1 MDRTVELQ
9 TGRPGSD
16 RLLGNSVKARRCDN
30 RIRLHK
36 ENLMSKPWTTDTA
49 RHTYAVPHWGD
60 GYVDVDATGDI
71 VMRPRGARG
80 PSLSLPGIVERARGE
95 GLRLPL
101 LVRFPDILA
110 DRLAR
115 LQAAFA
121 GAIDEHDYAGG
132 YTAIYPIKVNQQR
145 GVAGELVA
153 AGTHGFGLEA
163 GSKPELMAVLG
174 MARPASIVI
183 CNGYKDREYIRLALI
198 GRKLGLRVFIVI
210 EKLSE
215 LDHVFSEAKSLGVEP
230 LLGVR
235 VRLAS
240 IGAGKWQN
248 TGGDKG
254 KFGLSP
260 QQVLTLIERLEAVGL
275 KHTLTLQH
283 FHMGSQIS
291 NVRDIANGMREA
303 TRYFVEL
310 TRMGVPL
317 EIVDVGG
324 GLGVDYEG
332 TRSRSHN
339 SINYS
344 IEQYAT
350 TIVQSL
356 AEAVAAE
363 GLVAPHILTEAGRA
377 MTAHH
382 AVMVVNVTEVEQV
395 PAGSVPPPQAH
406 EPSVLRHLREV
417 HAALD
422 ERPPLELFHEAQ
434 HHLAEGQSLY
444 ALGQLALVDRA
455 RLDEMFYAIANAV
468 RSRLLPA
475 ERAHRQALDELDE
488 KLVDKYFANFSVF
501 ESVPDIWAIEQIFP
515 IVPIA
520 RLDEQPTRRGVIVDL
535 TCDSDGRIDQ
545 YVEADGVEVS
555 MPLHVLRDG
564 ESYCL
569 GLFMVGAY
577 QETLGDIHNLFG
589 DTDAVNVR
597 VDGDGY
603 TFAHVRRGDTT
614 DLMLDYVGYD
624 LEALRQSYRER
635 IASAGV
641 SEAEAGRLYDGLNG
655 GLTAYTYLAED
666 AG

>member
-1 MDRTVELQ
+1 
-9 TGRPGSD
+9 
-16 RLLGNSVKARRCDN
+16 
-30 RIRLHK
+30 
-36 ENLMSKPWTTDTA
+36 MSKHWNIDAA

-60 GYVDVDATGDI
+60 GYVDVDANGHIT
-71 VMRPRGARG
+71 MRPRGAGG
-80 PSLSLPGIVERARGE
+80 PALSLPEIVERARAE

-115 LQAAFA
+115 LQGAFA
-121 GAIDEHDYAGG
+121 KAIGEWNYAGG
-132 YTAIYPIKVNQQR
+132 YTAVYPIKVNQQR

-153 AGTHGFGLEA
+153 AGEHGFGLEA
-163 GSKPELMAVLG
+163 GSKPELMAVLA
-174 MARPASIVI
+174 MARPGSIVV
-183 CNGYKDREYIRLALI
+183 CNGYKDREYVRLALI
-198 GRKLGLRVFIVI
+198 GRKLGLRVHIVI
-210 EKLSE
+210 EKLAE
-215 LDHVFSEAKSLGVEP
+215 LDHVFAEAEALGVEP

-260 QQVLTLIERLEAVGL
+260 NQVLTLVRRLDEAGL
-275 KHTLTLQH
+275 KHTLKLQH

-291 NVRDIANGMREA
+291 NVRDIAAGMREA

-332 TRSRSHN
+332 SRSRSHN

-344 IEQYAT
+344 MEQYAA

-356 AEAVAAE
+356 AEAVAEE
-363 GLVAPHILTEAGRA
+363 GLAAPHIVTEAGRA

-382 AVMVVNVTEVEQV
+382 AVMVVNVTEVEEV
-395 PAGSVPPPQAH
+395 PSGAMPASRED
-406 EPSVLRHLREV
+406 EPAVLRRLRETYEE
-417 HAALD
+417 LD
-422 ERPPLELFHEAQ
+422 ARPALELFHEAQ
-434 HHLAEGQSLY
+434 HHLAEGQTLY
-444 ALGQLALVDRA
+444 ALGQLALADRA
-455 RLDEMFYAIANAV
+455 QLDEMYYAIANAV
-468 RSRLLPA
+468 RQRLLPA
-475 ERAHRQALDELDE
+475 ERSHRQALDELDE
-488 KLVDKYFANFSVF
+488 KLVDKYFVNFSVF

-515 IVPIA
+515 IAPIA
-520 RLDEQPTRRGVIVDL
+520 RLDEAPTRRGVIVDL
-535 TCDSDGRIDQ
+535 TCDSDGRIDH
-545 YVEADGVEVS
+545 YVDAEGVDVS
-555 MPLHVLRDG
+555 LPLHALREG
-564 ESYCL
+564 ESYRL
-569 GLFMVGAY
+569 GIFMVGAY

-597 VDGDGY
+597 VDGDSY
-603 TFAHVRRGDTT
+603 VFAHRRRGDTT

-624 LEALRQSYRER
+624 LEALRRSYRER
-635 IASAGV
+635 IAAAGV
-641 SEAEAGRLYDGLNG
+641 EGAQAEQLFVTLNDGLTG
-655 GLTAYTYLAED
+655 YTYLAE
-666 AG
+666 GTL

>member
-1 MDRTVELQ
+1 M
-9 TGRPGSD
+9 
-16 RLLGNSVKARRCDN
+16 A
-30 RIRLHK
+30 
-36 ENLMSKPWTTDTA
+36 KPWDIETA
-49 RHTYAVPHWGD
+49 RHTYAVPYWGD
-60 GYVDVDATGDI
+60 GYVDVGATGQI
-71 VMRPRGARG
+71 VIRPHG
-80 PSLSLPGIVERARGE
+80 PDGPALSLPQIVERARAE

-110 DRLAR
+110 DRLSR
-115 LQAAFA
+115 LQRAFA
-121 GAIDEHDYAGG
+121 KAIADWDYAGG
-132 YTAIYPIKVNQQR
+132 YTAVYPIKVNQQR
-145 GVAGELVA
+145 GVVSELVA
-153 AGTHGFGLEA
+153 AGQQGFGLEA

-174 MARPASIVI
+174 MARPGSVVI
-183 CNGYKDREYIRLALI
+183 CNGYKDRQYVRLALI
-198 GRKLGLRVFIVI
+198 GRKLGLRVHIVI

-215 LDHVFSEAKSLGVEP
+215 LDHVLAESRALGVEP

-260 QQVLTLIERLEAVGL
+260 SQVLTLVERLERAGL
-275 KHTLTLQH
+275 KHTLKLQH

-310 TRMGVPL
+310 TRLGVPL

-344 IEQYAT
+344 LEQYAG

-356 AEAVAAE
+356 AEAVADE
-363 GLVAPHILTEAGRA
+363 GLAAPHIITEAGRA

-382 AVMVVNVTEVEQV
+382 AVMVANVTEVEEV
-395 PAGSVPPPQAH
+395 PAGSMPPAGTD
-406 EPSVLRHLREV
+406 EPAVLRHLREV
-417 HAALD
+417 HAALG

-444 ALGQLALVDRA
+444 ALGQLALADRA

-468 RSRLLPA
+468 RGRLLPA
-475 ERAHRQALDELDE
+475 ERSHRQALDELDE
-488 KLVDKYFANFSVF
+488 KLVDKYFLNFSVF
-501 ESVPDIWAIEQIFP
+501 ESVPDIWAIEQVFP
-515 IVPIA
+515 IAPLT
-520 RLDEQPTRRGVIVDL
+520 RLDEQPTRRGVLVDL
-535 TCDSDGRIDQ
+535 TCDSDGRIDH
-545 YVEADGVEVS
+545 YVDAEGVDVS
-555 MPLHVLRDG
+555 LPLHPLRPG
-564 ESYCL
+564 ETYCL
-569 GLFMVGAY
+569 GIFMVGAY

-589 DTDAVNVR
+589 DTDAVNVK
-597 VDGDGY
+597 VEGDSY
-603 TFAHVRRGDTT
+603 TFAHTRRGDTT

-624 LEALRQSYRER
+624 LAALRQCYRER
-635 IASAGV
+635 IADAGV
-641 SEAEAGRLYDGLNG
+641 SGEEAERLFQALDS
-655 GLTAYTYLAED
+655 GLTAYTYLAD
-666 AG
+666 G

>member
-1 MDRTVELQ
+1 
-9 TGRPGSD
+9 
-16 RLLGNSVKARRCDN
+16 
-30 RIRLHK
+30 
-36 ENLMSKPWTTDTA
+36 MSKPWTIATA
-49 RHTYAVPHWGD
+49 CHTYAVPTWSD
-60 GYVDVDATGDI
+60 GYADIDAAGNLL
-71 VMRPRGARG
+71 MRPRGAEG
-80 PSLSLPGIVERARGE
+80 PALPLPAIVDRACAE

-110 DRLAR
+110 DRLAH
-115 LQAAFA
+115 LQGAFA
-121 GAIDEHDYAGG
+121 RAIAEHGYAGG

-145 GVAGELVA
+145 SVAGELVA
-153 AGTHGFGLEA
+153 AGVHGFGLEA
-163 GSKPELMAVLG
+163 GSKPELMAVLA
-174 MARPASIVI
+174 MARPGSIVI

-198 GRKLGLRVFIVI
+198 GKKLGLRVHIVI

-215 LDHVFSEAKSLGVEP
+215 LDHVFAESKALGVEP

-260 QQVLTLIERLEAVGL
+260 QQVLRLVERLDAAGL
-275 KHTLTLQH
+275 KHTLKLQH

-310 TRMGVPL
+310 SQMGVPL

-332 TRSRSHN
+332 SRSRSHN

-344 IEQYAT
+344 IEQYAA

-356 AEAVAAE
+356 AEAVEAE
-363 GLVAPHILTEAGRA
+363 GLAAPHILTEAGRA

-395 PAGSVPPPQAH
+395 PAGSLQPPREE
-406 EPSVLRHLREV
+406 EPAVLRHLREV

-444 ALGQLALVDRA
+444 ALGQLSLADRA
-455 RLDEMFYAIANAV
+455 HLDEMFYAIANAV
-468 RSRLLPA
+468 RARLLPT
-475 ERAHRQALDELDE
+475 ERAHRQVLDELDE
-488 KLVDKYFANFSVF
+488 KLVDKYFTNFSVF
-501 ESVPDIWAIEQIFP
+501 ESIPDVWAIDQVFP

-520 RLDEQPTRRGVIVDL
+520 RLDEEPTRRGVIVDL
-535 TCDSDGRIDQ
+535 TCDSDGRIDH
-545 YVEADGVEVS
+545 YVEADGVDVS
-555 MPLHVLRDG
+555 LPLHALKDG
-564 ESYCL
+564 ESYRL
-569 GLFMVGAY
+569 GIFMVGAY

-603 TFAHVRRGDTT
+603 RFAHQRSGDTT

-624 LEALRQSYRER
+624 LKALRESYRER
-635 IASAGV
+635 IAAAGLTGV
-641 SEAEAGRLYDGLNG
+641 EAAQLYGTLDS
-655 GLTAYTYLAED
+655 GLTAYTYLAE
-666 AG
+666 AAH

>member
-1 MDRTVELQ
+1 MAKQ
-9 TGRPGSD
+9 
-16 RLLGNSVKARRCDN
+16 
-30 RIRLHK
+30 
-36 ENLMSKPWTTDTA
+36 WTIETA
-49 RHTYAVPHWGD
+49 RHTYAVPNWGD
-60 GYVDVDATGDI
+60 GYVDVNAEGEI
-71 VMRPRGARG
+71 VMRPRGAAG
-80 PSLSLPGIVERARGE
+80 PALSLAQIVARARE
-95 GLRLPL
+95 QGLRLPL

-121 GAIDEHDYAGG
+121 KAIGESHYAGG
-132 YTAIYPIKVNQQR
+132 YTAVYPIKVNQQR
-145 GVAGELVA
+145 GVVSELVA
-153 AGTHGFGLEA
+153 AGREGFGLEA

-174 MARPASIVI
+174 MARPGSVVI
-183 CNGYKDREYIRLALI
+183 CNGYKDRQYIRLALI
-198 GRKLGLRVFIVI
+198 GRKLGLRVHIVI

-215 LDHVFSEAKSLGVEP
+215 LDHVLAEARALGIEP

-260 QQVLTLIERLEAVGL
+260 SQVLTLIERLDAAGL
-275 KHTLTLQH
+275 KHTLKLQH

-310 TRMGVPL
+310 SRMGVPL

-332 TRSRSHN
+332 SRSRSHN

-344 IEQYAT
+344 LEQYAA

-363 GLVAPHILTEAGRA
+363 GLSAPHIITEAGRA

-382 AVMVVNVTEVEQV
+382 AVMVANVTEVEEV
-395 PAGSVPPPQAH
+395 PAGRLPPAH
-406 EPSVLRHLREV
+406 TDEPRVLRHLREV
-417 HAALD
+417 HAALG
-422 ERPPLELFHEAQ
+422 ERPALELFHEAQ

-444 ALGQLALVDRA
+444 ALGQLALADRA

-468 RSRLLPA
+468 RGHLLPA
-475 ERAHRQALDELDE
+475 ERSHRQALDELDE
-488 KLVDKYFANFSVF
+488 KLVDKYFLNFSVF
-501 ESVPDIWAIEQIFP
+501 ESVPDIWAIEQVFP
-515 IVPIA
+515 IAPLT
-520 RLDEQPTRRGVIVDL
+520 RLDEEPTRRGVIVDL
-535 TCDSDGRIDQ
+535 TCDSDGRIDH
-545 YVEADGVEVS
+545 YVDAEGVDVS
-555 MPLHVLRDG
+555 LRLHSLRAG

-569 GLFMVGAY
+569 GIFMVGAY

-597 VDGDGY
+597 VEGDSY
-603 TFAHVRRGDTT
+603 TFAHTRRGDTT

-624 LEALRQSYRER
+624 LQALRQSYRER
-635 IASAGV
+635 VAAAGV
-641 SEAEAGRLYDGLNG
+641 GGTEAATLLDALDD
-655 GLTAYTYLAED
+655 GLTAYTYLAAE

>member
-1 MDRTVELQ
+1 
-9 TGRPGSD
+9 
-16 RLLGNSVKARRCDN
+16 
-30 RIRLHK
+30 
-36 ENLMSKPWTTDTA
+36 MSKPWTIATA
-49 RHTYAVPHWGD
+49 RHTYAVPTWSD
-60 GYVDVDATGDI
+60 GYADVDADGDV
-71 VMRPRGARG
+71 VMRPRGAG
-80 PSLSLPGIVERARGE
+80 GVSLSLPAIVERACAE

-101 LVRFPDILA
+101 LLRFPDILA
-110 DRLAR
+110 HRLAR
-115 LQAAFA
+115 LQGAFA
-121 GAIDEHDYAGG
+121 HAIAEHGYAGG

-153 AGTHGFGLEA
+153 AGTQGFGLEA
-163 GSKPELMAVLG
+163 GSKPELMAVLA
-174 MARPASIVI
+174 MAQPGSIVI

-198 GRKLGLRVFIVI
+198 GKKLGLRVHIVI

-215 LDHVFSEAKSLGVEP
+215 LEHVFSESRALGVEP

-260 QQVLTLIERLEAVGL
+260 NQVLTLIRRLDAAGL
-275 KHTLTLQH
+275 KHTLKLQH

-310 TRMGVPL
+310 TRMDVPL

-344 IEQYAT
+344 IEQYAA

-356 AEAVAAE
+356 AEAAAAE

-395 PAGSVPPPQAH
+395 PAGSLPPPRAD
-406 EPSVLRHLREV
+406 EPTVLRHLREV

-444 ALGQLALVDRA
+444 ALGQLSLVDRA
-455 RLDEMFYAIANAV
+455 HLDEMFYAVANAV

-475 ERAHRQALDELDE
+475 ERAHRQVLDDLDE
-488 KLVDKYFANFSVF
+488 KLVDKYFTNFSVF
-501 ESVPDIWAIEQIFP
+501 ESIPDVWAIDQVFP

-520 RLDEQPTRRGVIVDL
+520 RLDEEPTRRGVIVDL
-535 TCDSDGRIDQ
+535 TCDSDGRIDH
-545 YVEADGVEVS
+545 YVEADGVDVS
-555 MPLHVLRDG
+555 LPLHALQEG
-564 ESYCL
+564 ESYRL
-569 GLFMVGAY
+569 GIFMVGAY

-597 VDGDGY
+597 IDGDGY
-603 TFAHVRRGDTT
+603 VFDHKRRGDTT

-624 LEALRQSYRER
+624 LEALRQSYRAR
-635 IASAGV
+635 IADAGV
-641 SEAEAGRLYDGLNG
+641 SDDEAARLYDALDA

-666 AG
+666 DG